1 MVKQLENEFEY
12 LYKGFVEITDTKKP
26 KQYIKNE
33 TKFYSYSHARQ
44 RFNSYGGVL
53 KDNIVMV
60 DVDTQEESELLYKIT
75 QDLNL
80 KCNVLKTTDGM
91 HFYFENTGLTSNR
104 IKKQA
109 AIGINID
116 IKLGSKNT
124 VDPLKINGEPRKW
137 LNSTNNIPEL
147 PKWLTIVRNPVN
159 FKELEEGDGRNQ
171 ALFNYILTLQ
181 SEGFNREEI
190 RETIRIINKYILKDS
205 LDDREI
211 ETILRDEAFQK
222 PVFFKGT
229 TLLHDKFAEYLK
241 NEEHIIKINNIL
253 HIYNDGVYTANTT
266 EIEKVMI
273 KYIPGLTK
281 SKRNEVIAYLDLIAE
296 EKIYP
301 VVILLYLIMAFITS
315 KLMK

>member
-1 MVKQLENEFEY
+1 MKQLENEFEY

-124 VDPLKINGEPRKW
+124 VDPLKINGEPGNGSILQIIF
-137 LNSTNNIPEL
+137 LNYQN
-147 PKWLTIVRNPVN
+147 
-159 FKELEEGDGRNQ
+159 G
-171 ALFNYILTLQ
+171 
-181 SEGFNREEI
+181 
-190 RETIRIINKYILKDS
+190 
-205 LDDREI
+205 
-211 ETILRDEAFQK
+211 
-222 PVFFKGT
+222 
-229 TLLHDKFAEYLK
+229 
-241 NEEHIIKINNIL
+241 
-253 HIYNDGVYTANTT
+253 
-266 EIEKVMI
+266 
-273 KYIPGLTK
+273 
-281 SKRNEVIAYLDLIAE
+281 
-296 EKIYP
+296 
-301 VVILLYLIMAFITS
+301 
-315 KLMK
+315 